1 MKASSYV
8 AVAVLA
14 LIVVIGWVVDGG
26 GQILAHQ
33 RATTLAQDAA
43 RVGANAVSGHIV
55 ATGSVAIDP
64 TAARAAAEDYVH
76 AAGATAEATVT
87 ADTVTVTVTTSYD
100 TIFSVVLG
108 LDVLY
113 AEATASAQLVS
124 R

>member
-43 RVGANAVSGHIV
+43 RVGANAVSGQVV

-64 TAARAAAEDYVH
+64 TAARTAAEGYVH
-76 AAGATAEATVT
+76 AAGESAVATAT
-87 ADTVTVTVTTSYD
+87 ADTVTVTVTASYD

-108 LDVLY
+108 LDTLH
-113 AEATASAQLVS
+113 AEATASARLIS
-124 R
+124 G